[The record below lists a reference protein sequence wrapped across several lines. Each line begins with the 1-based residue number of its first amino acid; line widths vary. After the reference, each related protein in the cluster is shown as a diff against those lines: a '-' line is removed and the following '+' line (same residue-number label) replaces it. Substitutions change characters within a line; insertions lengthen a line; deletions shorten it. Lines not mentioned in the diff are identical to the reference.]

1 MERRQCVVIF
11 GSTFLT
17 YFFITCV
24 ICCGNKKKHIP
35 FNSTLEHVSIACS
48 FMQKALYDD
57 KTLTP
62 GNTQE
67 QNKNKTYRIDIKV
80 PFNKLIYYCN
90 TIVSYVSAENQ
101 F

>member
-1 MERRQCVVIF
+1 M
-11 GSTFLT
+11 
-17 YFFITCV
+17 
-24 ICCGNKKKHIP
+24 
-35 FNSTLEHVSIACS
+35 EHVSIACS

-67 QNKNKTYRIDIKV
+67 QNNNKTYRIDIKV